1 MLREAHADTTAMV
14 ERHPGGAAR
23 RVEEGIEQRPVR
35 NGVGAVLHGFRF
47 PVGAGDGARVQMIAP
62 DHDRALE
69 FTRGDHL
76 VELQADPVTIAEP
89 HPADASRQ
97 ALESNTLRSEAHT
110 YELQALM
117 RTT

>member
-69 FTRGDHL
+69 FIRGDHL
-76 VELQADPVTIAEP
+76 VEFQA
-89 HPADASRQ
+89 
-97 ALESNTLRSEAHT
+97 ESGKHT
-110 YELQALM
+110 SELQSLM
-117 RTT
+117 RISYAVFCSTPKIES